1 MIDVKKPLFKPGQV
15 LATPGALEA
24 LERAG
29 QTVWELLAQH
39 IQGQWGELSDEDR
52 RLNDEAVQDGSRIL
66 SAYILKT
73 SVKVWIITEATDD
86 NGNRDATLLTSTGKL
101 KNDNANR

>member
-15 LATPGALEA
+15 LGTPGALEA

-29 QTVWELLAQH
+29 QTGWEFLALH
-39 IQGQWGELSDEDR
+39 IQGQWGSELSDEDR
-52 RLNDEAVQDGSRIL
+52 RLNDEAVKDGSRIL

-73 SVKVWIITEATDD
+73 GVKVWVITEATDD
-86 NGNRDATLLTSTGKL
+86 HGNRAATTILLP
-101 KNDNANR
+101 D